1 MIDYKNK
8 YLKYKNKYLEL
19 KKQNS
24 VYSTGGGGS
33 ISCRKGDCKK
43 STISSIN
50 IHICSY
56 NILTQIFVPN
66 QQFNK
71 KYTEEEIIE
80 YKNNEYRMNLV
91 KEHLNKE
98 IRKNSIICLQEV
110 PLKWIN
116 PESVEITDFDENFLL
131 TNNLE
136 IFFTNN
142 NYDFVANN
150 YSNKYTGNMGV
161 LIAFPKNIY
170 KMINKLE
177 IVPINYVKP
186 SNTNTNTNYD
196 LSLDSSSG
204 SGSGSCS
211 GSTLTS
217 SSIDDFTEKTNE
229 EIEAMGPE
237 EKSLYDIKL
246 SNYKT
251 WKSLRAGKNIMIIL
265 QLTDISTGIEF
276 CVGTYHTPCNFRNQ
290 KFMQLANVLAAQ
302 SIQIFAD
309 GLPYI
314 FAADLNT
321 QPNTPSYNILVGN
334 KIKPNEKPEKETVQ
348 DDWEPIMTPPILSAY
363 FIKNKKEPRATNDGH
378 QISQNT
384 DGTCR
389 DSGRFIGTLDYI
401 FLSDNRFKVI
411 DVKDLDEVF
420 TKEDGPYPSKEEP
433 SDHVLISA
441 NLLLKSN

>member
-1 MIDYKNK
+1 MINYLNK

-19 KKQNS
+19 KKQNTI
-24 VYSTGGGGS
+24 YSTGGGYKR
-33 ISCRKGDCKK
+33 CLKGNCKK
-43 STISSIN
+43 STISSTN
-50 IHICSY
+50 IHICSF
-56 NILTQIFVPN
+56 NILTQIFVQN

-71 KYTEEEIIE
+71 KYTEEEIIK
-80 YKNNEYRMNLV
+80 YKTNEYRMNLV

-110 PLKWIN
+110 PLTWIN
-116 PESVEITDFDENFLL
+116 SESVDVTNLDEKFLL

-142 NYDFVANN
+142 NYNFVANN
-150 YSNKYTGNMGV
+150 YGSSYSGNMGV

-170 KMINKLE
+170 KMVNKLE
-177 IVPINYVKP
+177 TVPINYVKP
-186 SNTNTNTNYD
+186 LSTNND
-196 LSLDSSSG
+196 LSLDSSSTL
-204 SGSGSCS
+204 SYTSDSVLD
-211 GSTLTS
+211 ST
-217 SSIDDFTEKTNE
+217 SINDFFEKTNE
-229 EIEAMGPE
+229 EIETMSSE

-246 SNYKT
+246 SNYET
-251 WKSLRAGKNIMIIL
+251 WKSLRTRKNIIIIL
-265 QLTDISTGIEF
+265 QLTDISTSIKF
-276 CVGTYHTPCNFRNQ
+276 CVGTYHTPCNFQNQ
-290 KFMQLANVLAAQ
+290 KFMQLANLFAAQ
-302 SIQIFAD
+302 SIQIFAG

-334 KIKPNEKPEKETVQ
+334 EIKSNEKPEKETDT
-348 DDWEPIMTPPILSAY
+348 DDWVPIMIPPLLSAY
-363 FIKNKKEPRATNDGH
+363 FIKNKKEPRATNDGY

-401 FLSDNRFKVI
+401 FLSDDRFKVI
-411 DVKDLDEVF
+411 GVKNLDNIF
-420 TKEDGPYPSKEEP
+420 TKKNGPYPSKEEP

-441 NLLLKSN
+441 NLLLESS